1 MVAPARNTRPSTLA
15 DGRPARYDFVM
26 TGDSQLILLMI
37 AGVHLLGLGCVA
49 VLMVSALREGPADPP
64 QSTNND
70 SDDGRGNKPRRPRAP
85 SDRPRG
91 GIPLPDAE
99 QSRVRLRDH
108 TKLADRIDRPLRR
121 PAREPDRRPVR
132 I

>member
-1 MVAPARNTRPSTLA
+1 
-15 DGRPARYDFVM
+15 
-26 TGDSQLILLMI
+26 MI

-49 VLMVSALREGPADPP
+49 VLMFTALREGPADPP

-85 SDRPRG
+85 SGRPRG

-99 QSRVRLRDH
+99 PSRIRLRDH
-108 TKLADRIDRPLRR
+108 RRLADQLPKHVRR
-121 PAREPDRRPVR
+121 PAREPSRRPVR
-132 I
+132 T

>member
-1 MVAPARNTRPSTLA
+1 MS
-15 DGRPARYDFVM
+15 GE
-26 TGDSQLILLMI
+26 SQLVLLMI

-49 VLMVSALREGPADPP
+49 ILMVTALREEPQDPP
-64 QSTNND
+64 QQNPG
-70 SDDGRGNKPRRPRAP
+70 SDDGRGNDRRRPRHP

-99 QSRVRLRDH
+99 QSRIRLRDH
-108 TKLADRIDRPLRR
+108 RRLADELPRPARR

-132 I
+132 T